1 MKKYKKGSS
10 VICIII
16 MLPLLSV
23 LFTPVSS
30 LNAVPQDNIRSDG
43 NGILDLTEHDF
54 SVDGTV
60 KLNCKWEF
68 FWNRLIEPGS
78 KEWNETASDHG
89 FYSVPLFWTA
99 YPGHSFPSVGY
110 GTYRLIIKTN
120 GKYQNLALK
129 TPEIFTE
136 YRLWI
141 NGKIMD
147 QHGTI
152 AKTKTRFLKPAVYT
166 FYTDSKKIEIVL
178 QIKNSLHVSF
188 P

>member
-1 MKKYKKGSS
+1 MKNYMKKYKKGSS

-68 FWNRLIEPGS
+68 FWNRLIEPG
-78 KEWNETASDHG
+78 
-89 FYSVPLFWTA
+89 
-99 YPGHSFPSVGY
+99 
-110 GTYRLIIKTN
+110 
-120 GKYQNLALK
+120 
-129 TPEIFTE
+129 
-136 YRLWI
+136 
-141 NGKIMD
+141 
-147 QHGTI
+147 
-152 AKTKTRFLKPAVYT
+152 
-166 FYTDSKKIEIVL
+166 
-178 QIKNSLHVSF
+178 
-188 P
+188 